1 MCEEYNREKAG
12 LSSGGSG
19 VKYPMWNVERSSLSS
34 DKAKMQW
41 SVTLVHQVYRRFLGL
56 NML

>member
-19 VKYPMWNVERSSLSS
+19 VKYPMWNVERSSLST

-41 SVTLVHQVYRRFLGL
+41 SVTLVIKCTEGFWD
-56 NML
+56 